1 MFLFP
6 ITLFAQQRV
15 DVTGKTLVV
24 SNNGEGQEVLPYT
37 NILVLEAGDS
47 TLVKGVMS
55 DAGGNF
61 RLSFHAKKESPYLLK
76 VSYIGMKPEFRAL
89 NTGKTKI
96 HVGNIVLTEGLELSE
111 VVVTAPIKEVE
122 LVGDT
127 TVINADAYRI
137 PEGSNLEELVKK
149 IPGLEYDRQN
159 KTLVYNGLP
168 IAEINVNGEAFFA
181 GNHALALENL
191 PADLVSRIKVY
202 DKRSEMEKF
211 MGIKTGEE
219 NYVLDLQTKKEFNGT
234 LMTSVAAGK
243 GNNKKKEAE
252 LISNFFKTG
261 GENLSVIAKSGN
273 RNMTSANKD
282 NRQDNV
288 AVNFLKKFGKK
299 IHLNGNVMYSN
310 AINGNEGTSYYE
322 QYLKTGNRYRYATSD
337 RHNTNRMASTMLSMK
352 WNIDKMTLLNLS
364 GSFSAMKG
372 TNGSDSR
379 QATYNENPELDITAP
394 FNGEEN
400 GQTEND
406 IRVNG
411 IRMNS
416 RSTSANRQ
424 YFLNAD
430 LTRRL
435 NEKGSS
441 LGLTMQYSEG
451 RGKNE
456 AFSVSSTTY
465 YQLQDEWGNDSVL
478 YRNQYYDSP
487 NRNRKF
493 SLGLILTQPLHK
505 SLRAQLSYKFRRE
518 NQNNDRNT
526 YDLSRFFD
534 GTDDEPLYTLP
545 EGYEAAYTDSLS
557 NRSRSHTTAHEVALH
572 LNYTDRTWEIN
583 AGLSVVPER
592 QSLDQKTGRMQAD
605 TLRTSVNYY
614 PAVTVLW
621 HKKKTRVQLSYE
633 GDTKQPG
640 LTELLTLTDNSDP
653 LNITRG
659 NPSLRPSYNQR
670 VRLEAR
676 DTKIGLNGDMTW
688 ANTVNSVTRAVTY
701 NTQTGGIES
710 YPVNVNGNW
719 NARATVRYQKRI
731 KRRFSVTART
741 GASFSQNVSLI
752 NEGQQEMPERS
763 TTHNTTLNANLR
775 FGYQPQ
781 WGGFDLTGDWRFR
794 HSTNLLRETGD
805 YTRDYRLGVN
815 AYADLPGGIQLRSDV
830 DYSFRNG
837 TNITPGEDDQVVW
850 NASLSWRF
858 LKQKKAELSFYWADI
873 LSQKKNFTRSVS
885 SSGLSERHT
894 QQIGSWFMLSFKYR
908 FNKRLN
914 QRFNQQINRHN

>member
-1 MFLFP
+1 MRISVLGLILMFLFP

-337 RHNTNRMASTMLSMK
+337 RYNTNRMASTMLSMK

-456 AFSVSSTTY
+456 AFSMSSTTY

-908 FNKRLN
+908 FNKQL
-914 QRFNQQINRHN
+914 

>member
-659 NPSLRPSYNQR
+659 NPSLRLSYNQR

-908 FNKRLN
+908 FNKQL
-914 QRFNQQINRHN
+914 

>member
-1 MFLFP
+1 MRISVLGLILMFLFP

-424 YFLNAD
+424 YFLNAE

-908 FNKRLN
+908 FNKQL
-914 QRFNQQINRHN
+914 

>member
-1 MFLFP
+1 MRISGLGLILMFLFP

-379 QATYNENPELDITAP
+379 QATYNEDPELDITAP

-456 AFSVSSTTY
+456 AFSMSSTTY

-908 FNKRLN
+908 FNKQL
-914 QRFNQQINRHN
+914 

>member
-557 NRSRSHTTAHEVALH
+557 NRSRSHTTAHEVALN

-908 FNKRLN
+908 FNKQL
-914 QRFNQQINRHN
+914 

>member
-1 MFLFP
+1 MRISVLGLILMFLFP

-781 WGGFDLTGDWRFR
+781 WGGFDLRGDWRFR

-908 FNKRLN
+908 FNKQL
-914 QRFNQQINRHN
+914 

>member
-1 MFLFP
+1 MRISVLGLILMFLFP

-557 NRSRSHTTAHEVALH
+557 NRSRSHTTAHEVALN

-908 FNKRLN
+908 FNKQL
-914 QRFNQQINRHN
+914 

>member
-1 MFLFP
+1 MRISVLGLILMFLFP

-701 NTQTGGIES
+701 NTLTGGIES

-908 FNKRLN
+908 FNKQL
-914 QRFNQQINRHN
+914 

>member
-1 MFLFP
+1 MRISVLGLILMFLFP

-234 LMTSVAAGK
+234 LMTSVVAGK

-557 NRSRSHTTAHEVALH
+557 NRSRSHTTAHEVALN

-908 FNKRLN
+908 FNKQL
-914 QRFNQQINRHN
+914 

>member
-1 MFLFP
+1 MRISVLGLILMFLFP

-400 GQTEND
+400 GQTEN
-406 IRVNG
+406 
-411 IRMNS
+411 
-416 RSTSANRQ
+416 A
-424 YFLNAD
+424 
-430 LTRRL
+430 
-435 NEKGSS
+435 
-441 LGLTMQYSEG
+441 
-451 RGKNE
+451 
-456 AFSVSSTTY
+456 VSYTH
-465 YQLQDEWGNDSVL
+465 L
-478 YRNQYYDSP
+478 
-487 NRNRKF
+487 
-493 SLGLILTQPLHK
+493 
-505 SLRAQLSYKFRRE
+505 
-518 NQNNDRNT
+518 
-526 YDLSRFFD
+526 
-534 GTDDEPLYTLP
+534 TLP
-545 EGYEAAYTDSLS
+545 T
-557 NRSRSHTTAHEVALH
+557 
-572 LNYTDRTWEIN
+572 I
-583 AGLSVVPER
+583 
-592 QSLDQKTGRMQAD
+592 
-605 TLRTSVNYY
+605 LRV
-614 PAVTVLW
+614 
-621 HKKKTRVQLSYE
+621 
-633 GDTKQPG
+633 
-640 LTELLTLTDNSDP
+640 
-653 LNITRG
+653 
-659 NPSLRPSYNQR
+659 
-670 VRLEAR
+670 
-676 DTKIGLNGDMTW
+676 
-688 ANTVNSVTRAVTY
+688 
-701 NTQTGGIES
+701 
-710 YPVNVNGNW
+710 
-719 NARATVRYQKRI
+719 
-731 KRRFSVTART
+731 
-741 GASFSQNVSLI
+741 
-752 NEGQQEMPERS
+752 
-763 TTHNTTLNANLR
+763 
-775 FGYQPQ
+775 
-781 WGGFDLTGDWRFR
+781 
-794 HSTNLLRETGD
+794 
-805 YTRDYRLGVN
+805 
-815 AYADLPGGIQLRSDV
+815 
-830 DYSFRNG
+830 
-837 TNITPGEDDQVVW
+837 
-850 NASLSWRF
+850 
-858 LKQKKAELSFYWADI
+858 
-873 LSQKKNFTRSVS
+873 
-885 SSGLSERHT
+885 
-894 QQIGSWFMLSFKYR
+894 
-908 FNKRLN
+908 
-914 QRFNQQINRHN
+914 